1 MSTLDILVAGEWRPG
16 RGDEIVSRSPYD
28 GSVAGVVAGAS
39 VDDVD
44 EAVRRGDVAMRQPSW
59 RDMPAHD
66 RAQLLHAAGRA
77 IDADAERLA
86 RLQTTDNGKPI
97 TETRALV
104 ASAAGT
110 FRYVAAALETLDDAM
125 PVSRGPYLSM
135 SLHEPLG
142 VVGAITPW
150 NSPIASDAQKMAP
163 ALAAGNAVVL
173 KPAEWTPLLALELG
187 RILVEAGIPP
197 GLVSIL
203 PGPGRTVGQALV
215 EHPLVRKV
223 SFTGGTGT
231 GRGIAH
237 VAADKVMPVSLE
249 LGGKSPNVIFED
261 ADIDLAVRGALYG
274 IFSSQGQAC
283 IAGSRLFVQ
292 RTRYDEVL
300 DRLVAGTSRLRVGDP
315 HDERTHLGP
324 LVTEQHLESVE
335 RYVRLAESEGGDVV
349 VGGKRLDGVDY
360 DHGHYYPPTIVT
372 GLTNSARVCQEEI
385 FGPVLAVL
393 PFDDEDDLVEQANDS
408 VFGLACGLWT
418 ESYRRAWRVA
428 RRVEAGTVWVNT
440 YKLLSSAAPF
450 GGVKDSGIGREKG
463 RAWIHEYSAQK
474 SVYWGTNDGPIQ
486 WSDVV
491 L

>member
-1 MSTLDILVAGEWRPG
+1 VSALDILVGGEWRPG
-16 RGDEIVSRSPYD
+16 RGAEIVSHSPYD
-28 GSVAGVVAGAS
+28 GSVAGSVAGAS
-39 VDDVD
+39 ADDVD
-44 EAVRRGDVAMRQPSW
+44 DAVRRGDAAMRAPAW
-59 RDMPAHD
+59 RDMPAHE
-66 RAQLLHAAGRA
+66 RAQLLHAVARA
-77 IDADAERLA
+77 ITEDTERLA

-110 FRYVAAALETLDDAM
+110 FHYVAASLETLDDEM
-125 PVSRGPYLSM
+125 PVSRGPYFSM
-135 SLHEPLG
+135 SIHEPLG

-150 NSPIASDAQKMAP
+150 NSPIASDAQKIAP

-173 KPAEWTPLLALELG
+173 KPAEWTPLVALELG
-187 RILVEAGIPP
+187 RILLEAGVPP
-197 GLVSIL
+197 GLVSVL
-203 PGPGRTVGQALV
+203 PGPGRVVGQAIV
-215 EHPLVRKV
+215 EHPLVRKIA
-223 SFTGGTGT
+223 FTGGTGT

-249 LGGKSPNVIFED
+249 LGGKSPNVIFDD
-261 ADIDLAVRGALYG
+261 ADLDLAVRGALYG

-292 RTRYDEVL
+292 RSRYDEVL
-300 DRLVAGTSRLRVGDP
+300 DRLVLGAERLRVGNP
-315 HDERTHLGP
+315 HDEGTHLGP
-324 LVTEQHLESVE
+324 LITEQHLQSVD
-335 RYVRLAESEGGDVV
+335 RYVRLAEAEGGAVV
-349 VGGKRLDGVDY
+349 TGGKRLDGVDY

-372 GLTNSARVCQEEI
+372 GLTNAARACQEEI
-385 FGPVLAVL
+385 FGPVLVVL
-393 PFDDEDDLVEQANDS
+393 PFDDDDDLVAQANDS

-428 RRVEAGTVWVNT
+428 RRVEAGTVWINT

-463 RAWIHEYSAQK
+463 RAWIREYTAQK
-474 SVYWGTNDGPIQ
+474 SLYWGTNEGPVQ
-486 WSDVV
+486 WSDVA

>member
-1 MSTLDILVAGEWRPG
+1 VSALDILVGGEWRPG
-16 RGDEIVSRSPYD
+16 RGAEIVTRSPYD

-44 EAVRRGDVAMRQPSW
+44 EAVRRGDAAMREASW
-59 RDMPAHD
+59 HDMAAHD

-77 IDADAERLA
+77 IDADSERLA
-86 RLQTTDNGKPI
+86 RLQTTDNGKPV

-110 FRYVAAALETLDDAM
+110 FRYVAAALETLDDDM
-125 PVSRGPYLSM
+125 PVSRGPYFSM
-135 SLHEPLG
+135 SVHEPLG

-150 NSPIASDAQKMAP
+150 NSPIASDAQKVAP

-173 KPAEWTPLLALELG
+173 KPAEWTPLMALELG
-187 RILVEAGIPP
+187 RILLEAGIPP

-203 PGPGRTVGQALV
+203 PGPGRTVGQAIV

-223 SFTGGTGT
+223 AFTGGTGT

-249 LGGKSPNVIFED
+249 LGGKSPNVIFDD

-292 RTRYDEVL
+292 RSRYDEVL
-300 DRLVAGTSRLRVGDP
+300 DRLVAGAGRLRVGNP
-315 HDERTHLGP
+315 HDETTHLGP
-324 LVTEQHLESVE
+324 LVSEQHLESVD
-335 RYVRLAESEGGDVV
+335 RYVRLAEAEGGDVV
-349 VGGKRLDGVDY
+349 LGGKRLDGVDY
-360 DHGHYYPPTIVT
+360 DQGTYYPPTIVT
-372 GLTNSARVCQEEI
+372 GLTNRARVCQEEI
-385 FGPVLAVL
+385 FGPVLVVL
-393 PFDDEDDLVEQANDS
+393 PFDDEDDLVDQANDS

-450 GGVKDSGIGREKG
+450 GGFKDSGIGREKG
-463 RAWIHEYSAQK
+463 RAWIHEYAAQK
-474 SVYWGTNDGPIQ
+474 SVYWGTNEAPIQ
-486 WSDVV
+486 WRDVV